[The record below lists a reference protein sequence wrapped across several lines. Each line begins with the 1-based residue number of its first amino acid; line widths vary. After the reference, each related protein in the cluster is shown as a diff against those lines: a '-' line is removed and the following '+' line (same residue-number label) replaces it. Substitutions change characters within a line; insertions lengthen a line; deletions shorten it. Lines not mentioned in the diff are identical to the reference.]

1 MKLGSS
7 LALLSLVALGG
18 ALVITNPD
26 EDDYAAY
33 LSQTVSAEA
42 QVALCDPEG
51 FTNWLGKVGA
61 ALSQA
66 CQGLLAGG
74 ETLSE
79 GEIQALIKENTEHN
93 NRLFFSTYI
102 TQTPF
107 GNYRAIG
114 VFDRFILQPQESS
127 SLDSGDTEGV

>member
-1 MKLGSS
+1 MKLGSAI
-7 LALLSLVALGG
+7 ALLSVVALGG
-18 ALVITNPD
+18 ALVVTNPD
-26 EDDYAAY
+26 QDDYAAY
-33 LSQTVSAEA
+33 LSQTVSTEA
-42 QVALCDPEG
+42 KVALCNPES
-51 FTNWLGKVGA
+51 FTNWLGRVGA

-79 GEIQALIKENTEHN
+79 AEVQTLIKENTDYS

-114 VFDRFILQPQESS
+114 VFNRFIMQPSENNETGISETES
-127 SLDSGDTEGV
+127 T

>member
-1 MKLGSS
+1 MKIGSS
-7 LALLSLVALGG
+7 LALLSLIALGG
-18 ALVITNPD
+18 ALIITNPN

-33 LSQTVSAEA
+33 LSERVSTEA
-42 QVALCDPEG
+42 KVALCDPES

-66 CQGLLAGG
+66 CQGLLSGG

-79 GEIQALIKENTEHN
+79 TEVQALIKNNTEYQ

-114 VFDRFILQPQESS
+114 VFDRFVLQPEEANSS
-127 SLDSGDTEGV
+127 EIEPEGT

>member
-1 MKLGSS
+1 MRLGSS
-7 LALLSLVALGG
+7 LALLSLLALGG
-18 ALVITNPD
+18 ALIITNPS
-26 EDDYAAY
+26 EDDYATF
-33 LSQTVSAEA
+33 LSQRVSTEA

-51 FTNWLGKVGA
+51 FTNWLGRVGA

-79 GEIQALIKENTEHN
+79 SEVQSIIRDSTEYRN
-93 NRLFFSTYI
+93 WLFFSTYV

-107 GNYRAIG
+107 GDYKAIG
-114 VFDRFILQPQESS
+114 VFDRFILNAV
-127 SLDSGDTEGV
+127 DSEPETTSEQADE

>member
-7 LALLSLVALGG
+7 LALLSLLALGG
-18 ALVITNPD
+18 ALIITNPN

-33 LSQTVSAEA
+33 LSKTVSTEA

-51 FTNWLGKVGA
+51 FTNWLGRVGA
-61 ALSQA
+61 AFSQA
-66 CQGLLAGG
+66 CQGLLSGG

-79 GEIQALIKENTEHN
+79 NEVQSIIKDSTEYKN
-93 NRLFFSTYI
+93 WLFFSTYI

-107 GNYRAIG
+107 GDYKAIG
-114 VFDRFILQPQESS
+114 VFERFLLRPV
-127 SLDSGDTEGV
+127 DSEPETAGE

>member
-7 LALLSLVALGG
+7 LALLSLLALGG
-18 ALVITNPD
+18 ALIITNPN

-33 LSQTVSAEA
+33 VSQTVSTEA

-74 ETLSE
+74 ETLSQSE
-79 GEIQALIKENTEHN
+79 VQGIIKDSTEYQN
-93 NRLFFSTYI
+93 WLFFSTYA

-107 GNYRAIG
+107 GDYKAVG
-114 VFDRFILQPQESS
+114 VFDRFILRPVGSQPE
-127 SLDSGDTEGV
+127 TANEYTNE

>member
-7 LALLSLVALGG
+7 LALLSLLALGG
-18 ALVITNPD
+18 ALAVTNPN

-42 QVALCDPEG
+42 QVALCDQEG
-51 FTNWLGKVGA
+51 FTNWLGRVGA

-79 GEIQALIKENTEHN
+79 NEVQGIIKDSTEYKN
-93 NRLFFSTYI
+93 WLFFSTYV

-107 GNYRAIG
+107 GDYKAIG
-114 VFDRFILQPQESS
+114 VFERFILRPV
-127 SLDSGDTEGV
+127 DSEPETASE